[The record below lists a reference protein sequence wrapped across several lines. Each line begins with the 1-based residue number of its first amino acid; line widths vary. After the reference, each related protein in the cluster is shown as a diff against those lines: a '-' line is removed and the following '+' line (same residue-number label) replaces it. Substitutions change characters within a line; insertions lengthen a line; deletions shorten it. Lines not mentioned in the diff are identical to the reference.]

1 MKRILAVLMAVC
13 LCFSCC
19 IAESVTVSTAA
30 SETIPSLWPEGQ
42 PHQIEKK
49 ELPFYFGSLN
59 DLYPGDFPLYFA
71 DGVNDLP
78 YVELR
83 DFAEFMNI
91 VYPHFGEDYHIT
103 VDVNEADGIVFY
115 TRETESLTAF
125 NFTAGRIAWADYLSF
140 NAFPNESDDY
150 MHLMHS
156 VKTVDSEGRP
166 FILSVTDTR
175 ERHSDPVILNLKEYG
190 IPMLSQDGLYLVPL
204 QTMNTMF
211 LSLNGIAI
219 FFNQQCLILNQIQ
232 SMNAKSN
239 HNDAFVKAMEELVRE
254 DESGGEPTPEEQA
267 AMAARQLARIAELEM
282 EPSLYNTYMACPKP
296 ERSLTLRDYGVR
308 ELAMELDI
316 LYGVKE
322 NHDVDSFLPYFSQIG
337 LYDQLISSD
346 GAAADRAVRDLVSIW
361 LDDGH
366 SLYYGDSYFAAEVS
380 ADGDTGYS
388 NAARLETR
396 SQLAQI
402 RAKYPEA
409 SSAYYE
415 VGNTA
420 FVTLDSFLYTGA
432 DYYQMSEE
440 GTLTLDT
447 VGTIIEAHR
456 QITRENSPI
465 KNVVLDLSQN
475 TGGHAAAAVYLLG
488 WFLGDAQ
495 LSLKDTRGGGETT
508 TTYRADVNLDRVFDE
523 QDTLAGRGLNLFCL
537 TSPVSFSCGNLVPW
551 AFKADGRVKLLG
563 GITGGG
569 SCSVY
574 PLTTAWG
581 TSFVISGPTR
591 ISFLK
596 NGAYYDVDQGVQPDY
611 TIQSFDHY
619 YDRNAL
625 AEFVSSL
632 Y

>member
-1 MKRILAVLMAVC
+1 MKRILTVLMAMC

-19 IAESVTVSTAA
+19 MAEPETASIAA

-42 PHQIEKK
+42 LHQLEKK
-49 ELPFYFGSLN
+49 ELPFYFGGLEN
-59 DLYPGDFPLYFA
+59 LYPGDFPLYFA

-78 YVELR
+78 YVDLR
-83 DFAEFMNI
+83 DFAGFMNA
-91 VYPHFGEDYHIT
+91 VYPYFGEDYQIT

-140 NAFPNESDDY
+140 NSFPDETDDY
-150 MHLMHS
+150 MHLMHG

-204 QTMNTMF
+204 QTLNTMF

-232 SMNAKSN
+232 SMNATSN

-267 AMAARQLARIAELEM
+267 AMAARLLARIAELEM
-282 EPSLYNTYMACPKP
+282 EPSLYNTYMAGPKT
-296 ERSLTLRDYGVR
+296 ERSLTLRDYGAR

-322 NHDVDSFLPYFSQIG
+322 NHDVDSFLLYFSQVG
-337 LYDQLISSD
+337 LYDQMISGD
-346 GAAADRAVRDLVSIW
+346 GTVADRAVRDLVRVW

-366 SLYYGDSYFAAEVS
+366 SEYYGDSYFAAEVS
-380 ADGDTGYS
+380 VSEDRGYS

-396 SQLAQI
+396 SQLAQV

-415 VGNTA
+415 VGDTA

-495 LSLKDTRGGGETT
+495 LSLKDTMGGGETT